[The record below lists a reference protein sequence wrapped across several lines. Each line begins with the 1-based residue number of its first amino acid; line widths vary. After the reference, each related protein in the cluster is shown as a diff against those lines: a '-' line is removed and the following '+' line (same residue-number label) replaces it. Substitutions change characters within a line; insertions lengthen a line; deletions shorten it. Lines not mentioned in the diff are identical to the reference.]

1 MSDSSSFAFTGG
13 CACGALRYTATAAPL
28 TAVHCYCTA
37 CRRASGTGHST
48 HVVVPAA
55 RLTMT
60 GSPATYERPADS
72 GNLVALHFCGNCG
85 SPLCNTGR
93 ANPQLVF
100 LRASSL
106 DDPDIVDPRA
116 QVFTKD
122 AAKWEPLDPALPS
135 FPEMPPER
143 ARKAM
148 AGRD

>member
-1 MSDSSSFAFTGG
+1 MSIDFSEYVTCLDQDDHEHRRLEDHAAIRRRRRLAGRP
-13 CACGALRYTATAAPL
+13 CA
-28 TAVHCYCTA
+28 
-37 CRRASGTGHST
+37 
-48 HVVVPAA
+48 
-55 RLTMT
+55 
-60 GSPATYERPADS
+60 
-72 GNLVALHFCGNCG
+72 
-85 SPLCNTGR
+85 LCNTGR

-106 DDPDIVDPRA
+106 DDPDIVVPRA